1 MKKLSPE
8 QRERQILLQY
18 MHERHRAKRKKPK
31 RPNRPVKI
39 SGYTIF
45 PIPEIFSL
53 YSDEEF
59 GHSINFI
66 EEIQKILE
74 NKERI
79 LLDFN
84 NTKNIT
90 AAAMLR
96 LQAEVSTWQRY
107 YSRRLVQTR
116 SGTAVATVRSM
127 LKDSGFLSEY
137 DDPES
142 TPHREKTLTMRT
154 GTNAKGHLNSITNT
168 MNECF
173 YSGELSNEEQSD
185 LYRSISEA
193 MLNVSQHAYNT
204 GSDLENKIGKRWWI
218 YAQQFANQLY
228 IAFFDRGVGIPE
240 TLPRHGQWERIR
252 SLGKVVGLDD
262 DAAMIQ
268 AAMEFGRSQAQ
279 KKGRGLGLQDVL
291 KFATES
297 PEGVLWIFSRRGLYK
312 YENNRKNSI
321 LMDYPKSIGGTLI
334 QWQVSLSKRQA

>member
-8 QRERQILLQY
+8 QRKRQILLQH
-18 MHERHRAKRKKPK
+18 MHERREAKKKNPK
-31 RPNRPVKI
+31 RLNRSVKI
-39 SGYTIF
+39 SEYTIF
-45 PIPEIFSL
+45 PIPEFFSL

-59 GHSINFI
+59 EYSINFI
-66 EEIQKILE
+66 EKIQKTLE
-74 NKERI
+74 RKEKI

-107 YSRRLVQTR
+107 YNRRLVKTR
-116 SGTAVATVRSM
+116 SGTAISTVKTI

-142 TPHREKTLTMRT
+142 TPRKEKILTMRT
-154 GTNAKGHLNSITNT
+154 GTNARGHLNSITNT

-173 YSGELSNEEQSD
+173 YSGELSEEEQSD

-204 GSDLENKIGKRWWI
+204 DSDLENKIGKRWWI
-218 YAQQFANQLY
+218 YAQQFTNQLY

-240 TLPRHGQWERIR
+240 TLPRHGQWENIR
-252 SLGKVVGLDD
+252 SLGKVIGLND

-268 AAMEFGRSQAQ
+268 AAMKFGRSQARQ
-279 KKGRGLGLQDVL
+279 AGRGLGLQDIL

-312 YENNRKNSI
+312 YEKNKENPT
-321 LMDYPKSIGGTLI
+321 LVDYPKSIGGTLI
-334 QWQVSLSKRQA
+334 QWQVSLSKRQT